1 MKSDTM
7 SVEDKVIESQDTGD
21 VEDRIEDI
29 EPGTLKDQHDPL
41 VWSTSRKLTIMLI
54 VGIWILLGTTNMII
68 IGPALQIIPEEFDSS
83 FASSTYLI
91 GGPLLAYGVASFF
104 WVPLANRYGVR
115 LIFVV
120 TAIAAGCMNCWAAK
134 ATSFGALVAARTL
147 ASAFYAPPETLAPQ
161 LIGDVFYLK
170 DRAKAMTWVGILQA
184 SGFTGGP
191 LIGSYI
197 IENE

>member
-1 MKSDTM
+1 MP
-7 SVEDKVIESQDTGD
+7 VESKVMESQNSGD
-21 VEDRIEDI
+21 VECRIEDI
-29 EPGTLKDQHDPL
+29 SPEALKDWHDPL
-41 VWSTSRKLTIMLI
+41 VWSTVRKLTILFI

-68 IGPALQIIPEEFDSS
+68 IGPALQIIPAEFGSS
-83 FASSTYLI
+83 FSSSTYLI

-120 TAIAAGCMNCWAAK
+120 TAIAAGGMNCWAAR

-197 IENE
+197 IQNE